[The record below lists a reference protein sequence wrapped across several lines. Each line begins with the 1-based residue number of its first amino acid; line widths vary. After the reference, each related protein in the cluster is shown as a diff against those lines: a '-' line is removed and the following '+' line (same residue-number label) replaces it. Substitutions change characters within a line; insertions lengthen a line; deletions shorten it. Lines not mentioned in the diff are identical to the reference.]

1 MRRGPGLSQIPNDL
15 PPGGPLP
22 LSCSFG
28 SEARGGHG
36 NVGPASRVPMTTGS
50 PSGGAGAHQR
60 VPIKACRWR
69 TLGEGPGGKSG
80 SGAAPA
86 AGWPPH
92 FRSPPPGAAVP
103 ARPVPFAYLRVTAC
117 ARPPPTTGSPL
128 LGGAALLLGVP
139 RLVPA
144 SRPRPTHFPGTRDVP
159 ANTLGLAP
167 RPRKCRAAA
176 KPRPCPCC
184 WNCPEAPP
192 GACSLSSGLPPSP
205 PGIDGDISLAASPSR
220 DTSPR
225 LLGCP

>member
-1 MRRGPGLSQIPNDL
+1 MQFWLRGPGWPWERGPSLPRSHDNRLPQWRRGCPSKRAGGALWERGPAGSRGPGRRL
-15 PPGGPLP
+15 PP
-22 LSCSFG
+22 
-28 SEARGGHG
+28 
-36 NVGPASRVPMTTGS
+36 
-50 PSGGAGAHQR
+50 
-60 VPIKACRWR
+60 
-69 TLGEGPGGKSG
+69 
-80 SGAAPA
+80 
-86 AGWPPH
+86 GWPPH
-92 FRSPPPGAAVP
+92 FRSPPPRAAVP

-192 GACSLSSGLPPSP
+192 GACSLSSGLQPSP